1 MGFSII
7 FCRFFQCLCRQLLP
21 GTYGYRRS
29 GASWPLRAPPVDF
42 VDLRCSSRPGGP
54 PPSSTLGALPELPP
68 QTQKYIGETCVSF
81 QLTHIFQLL
90 LPKLRF
96 DSIRD
101 SHTRPLR
108 NLSSQLFVFVLL
120 VKIEILFFDIPHYH
134 TRKLQKGP
142 FSKYRNFEEV
152 TCFNSFFLS
161 F

>member
-1 MGFSII
+1 MVYLVHFKPKNVKKNAISRAEKFCLII
-7 FCRFFQCLCRQLLP
+7 FFKKSNFRIFEFFDP
-21 GTYGYRRS
+21 
-29 GASWPLRAPPVDF
+29 
-42 VDLRCSSRPGGP
+42 
-54 PPSSTLGALPELPP
+54 LPP
-68 QTQKYIGETCVSF
+68 QTQKYIGETRVSF
-81 QLTHIFQLL
+81 QLTHIFQLW

-142 FSKYRNFEEV
+142 FSKYRNFEV
-152 TCFNSFFLS
+152 TCFDSFFLS

>member
-1 MGFSII
+1 MI
-7 FCRFFQCLCRQLLP
+7 P
-21 GTYGYRRS
+21 GSAR
-29 GASWPLRAPPVDF
+29 PPYF

-108 NLSSQLFVFVLL
+108 NLSPQLFVFVLL

-142 FSKYRNFEEV
+142 FSKYRNFEV
-152 TCFNSFFLS
+152 TCFDSFFLS